1 MIFVTG
7 ATGFVGN
14 HLVKTLLAL
23 DQEVKCLV
31 RPGSES
37 RLRYPVKIVKGDIF
51 SPDLAEKMSGC
62 KALIHLIGIIRE
74 FPKKNIT
81 FKRLH
86 VKATQVA
93 IEAAKKAGIK
103 RFIHMS
109 ALGTG
114 PQAVTEYHKTKWQ
127 AERLVQESGLVY
139 TIFRPSVIYGPYDHF
154 TTLLARIIKRSPFI
168 PIIGDGLYK
177 LQPVHVNTVALA
189 FVLALFLGDT
199 HNHTYE
205 IGGPQALTYREIVD
219 TIAEHFK
226 KRIKKVYIPMKI
238 IKSVTIKLEPFSFYP
253 LTQEMLTM
261 LIAGNVVKEQSFY
274 KIFPL
279 SPIRFKE
286 SLGFLK

>member
-14 HLVKTLLAL
+14 HLVKTLLAF
-23 DQEVKCLV
+23 DQKVRCLV
-31 RPGSES
+31 RPGSEN
-37 RLRYPVKIVKGDIF
+37 RLRHSVEIVKGDIF
-51 SPDLAEKMSGC
+51 SADLAEKMSGC

-81 FKRLH
+81 FNRLH

-226 KRIKKVYIPMKI
+226 KRIKKIYIPLRI
-238 IKSVTIKLEPFSFYP
+238 IESITVKLEVFPFYP

>member
-14 HLVKTLLAL
+14 HLVKTLLAF
-23 DQEVKCLV
+23 DQKVRCLV
-31 RPGSES
+31 RPGSEN
-37 RLRYPVKIVKGDIF
+37 RLRHSVKIVKGDIF
-51 SPDLAEKMSGC
+51 SADLAEKMSGC

-81 FKRLH
+81 FNRLH

-226 KRIKKVYIPMKI
+226 KRIKKIYIPLRI
-238 IKSVTIKLEPFSFYP
+238 IESITVKLEPFPFYP
-253 LTQEMLTM
+253 LTREMLIM
-261 LIAGNVVKEQSFY
+261 LMAGNVVKDPRFY
-274 KIFPL
+274 KTFPL
-279 SPIRFKE
+279 SPIKFKE
-286 SLGFLK
+286 SLGFLR

>member
-14 HLVKTLLAL
+14 HLVKTLLAF
-23 DQEVKCLV
+23 DQKVRCLV
-31 RPGSES
+31 RPGSEN
-37 RLRYPVKIVKGDIF
+37 RLRHSVKIVKGDIF
-51 SPDLAEKMSGC
+51 SADLAEKMSGC

-81 FKRLH
+81 FNRLH

-226 KRIKKVYIPMKI
+226 KRIKKIYIPLRI
-238 IKSVTIKLEPFSFYP
+238 IESITVKLEVFPFYP

>member
-14 HLVKTLLAL
+14 HLIKTLLAFN
-23 DQEVKCLV
+23 QKVRCLV
-31 RPGSES
+31 RPGSEN
-37 RLRYPVKIVKGDIF
+37 RLRYPVEIVKGDIF
-51 SPDLAEKMSGC
+51 SADLAEKMYGC
-62 KALIHLIGIIRE
+62 KAVIHLIGIIRE

-114 PQAVTEYHKTKWQ
+114 PQAITEYHKTKWQ
-127 AERLVQESGLVY
+127 AERLVQESGLTY

-154 TTLLARIIKRSPFI
+154 TTLLAQIIKRSPFI

-177 LQPVHVNTVALA
+177 LQPAHVNTVALA

-205 IGGPQALTYREIVD
+205 IGGPQALTYRETVD
-219 TIAEHFK
+219 TIAQHFK
-226 KRIKKVYIPMKI
+226 KRIKKIYIPLRI
-238 IKSVTIKLEPFSFYP
+238 IENITVKLEVFPFYP
-253 LTQEMLTM
+253 LTREVLIM

-286 SLGFLK
+286 SLGFLR